1 MAEQTAPGIYLIIEF
16 DWPSSMNPEFL
27 QKAKDLHQM
36 VQNQTWIQEVVA
48 ASGGLG
54 MGPSSIWIFRLEN
67 YAALDRLLRD
77 RSDETSQTYVG
88 FFSRMAN
95 VRDKIREEI
104 HFMPPS
110 SEQA

>member
-1 MAEQTAPGIYLIIEF
+1 MAEQLSHGVYLIVEF
-16 DWPSSMNPEFL
+16 DWPSPMRPEL
-27 QKAKDLHQM
+27 VQRAKDLHQI
-36 VQNQTWIQEVVA
+36 VQTQTWIQEVVA

-77 RSDETSQTYVG
+77 RSDEISRAYIG
-88 FFSRMAN
+88 FFSEMAN

-104 HFMPPS
+104 VFMPPS
-110 SEQA
+110 AE